1 MNKKRLIV
9 RLKGGI
15 GNQLFCYAAA
25 RRLALTNQAELVLDH
40 VTGFSRDHLYRRKYL
55 LERFNIPCRKA
66 TSWERMEPFE
76 RYRRAWVKL
85 TARRKPFEFRNYV
98 EQEGIDFDPRLLTFK
113 VEGTIYLDG
122 LWQSEG
128 YFKDV
133 EEIIR
138 QDLQITPPDDLQN
151 QEMAAK
157 IDSCNAVAIHVRW
170 FNGPHDQT
178 PNHNIGHDYYKRA
191 VKEIMD
197 KLLNPHFFVFS
208 DNPEAARNMLPL
220 TNEMITCVDHNQHDD
235 NACADLWLMTLC
247 KHFIIA
253 NSTFS
258 WWGAWL
264 ADDKSKI
271 VITPKIELTGVTAWG
286 FRGIIPDTWT
296 QL

>member
-1 MNKKRLIV
+1 VALKNK
-9 RLKGGI
+9 
-15 GNQLFCYAAA
+15 
-25 RRLALTNQAELVLDH
+25 AELVIDN
-40 VTGFSRDHLYRRKYL
+40 VTGFARDRLYHRKYML
-55 LERFNIPCRKA
+55 DRFQIPCRKA
-66 TSWERMEPFE
+66 SSYERMEPLE
-76 RYRRAWVKL
+76 RYRRAWAKL
-85 TARRKPFEFRNYV
+85 TARRKPFDLRKYV
-98 EQEGIDFDPRLLTFK
+98 EQEGIDFDSRLLNLK

-157 IDSCNAVAIHVRW
+157 IDSCDAVAIHVRW
-170 FNGPHDQT
+170 FNGPRDQM
-178 PNHNIGHDYYKRA
+178 PSHNIGQDYYKRA
-191 VKEIMD
+191 VNEIMV
-197 KLLNPHFFVFS
+197 KVSNPHFFVFS
-208 DNPEAARNMLPL
+208 DNPEATRNMLPL
-220 TNEMITCVDHNQHDD
+220 PGEMITCVEHNQHDE
-235 NACADLWLMTLC
+235 NAYADLWLMTRC

-264 ADDKSKI
+264 ATSQSKK
-271 VITPKIELTGVTAWG
+271 VIAPKIELTGVTAWG
-286 FRGIIPDTWT
+286 FRGIIPETWT